1 MPCMCESTTFY
12 SGIDG
17 VSFSDG
23 EGTRLSL
30 WISFGVKGE
39 ESPGFHVFCSCLLVS
54 YTVEPPNKGHSGT
67 SHFVHYREV
76 VLFLEI

>member
-1 MPCMCESTTFY
+1 MKAQLFIQELMEFLL
-12 SGIDG
+12 
-17 VSFSDG
+17 VMG

-30 WISFGVKGE
+30 WISLGVKGE